1 MNAQNNDMIGRRAP
15 ELDVKRWIQPAKNS
29 KLYRLGSDEGRVRVV
44 HFFQADDE
52 THGLD
57 TVAKVANR
65 FRFEDDVVF
74 VAVQSV
80 LDPES
85 SLTDADA
92 ESLAQSLGVRFPLA
106 HDPVRGKKG
115 SGCGTKF
122 RFSAKSWTVV
132 IDRERIVSYAGSG
145 MGLDELSRAIDH
157 LLVEPS
163 RMAS

>member
-15 ELDVKRWIQPAKNS
+15 ELDVKRWIRPAKNS
-29 KLYRLGSDEGRVRVV
+29 KLYRLGSDEGSVRVV
-44 HFFQADDE
+44 HFFQADDD

-57 TVAKVANR
+57 TFTQASNR

-85 SLTDADA
+85 GVTDSDA
-92 ESLAQSLGVRFPLA
+92 EALASSLGVRFPLG
-106 HDPVRGKKG
+106 HDPVRRSSS
-115 SGCGTKF
+115 SGCSKKF
-122 RFSAKSWTVV
+122 RFSTSSWTIV
-132 IDRERIVSYAGSG
+132 IDRQRIVRYAGSG
-145 MGLDELSRAIDH
+145 MELDELSRAIDH

-163 RMAS
+163 RLAS